1 MHFPCENN
9 VKNFFNEYR
18 TLWAACWCTSFF
30 RWNSPVFIRRWIYY
44 SNVILYAAVHLKHA
58 TNYKLLQILTFS
70 AHELLYSRYIWF
82 SPRLRIQITYA
93 GKKYTFVRA
102 LHKMCMSSSFEY
114 CNEKVFL
121 CSSPNGDTFHFSQ
134 VFGEFFCKRVY
145 VCECVTF
152 YHCRHNCRIHTLFF
166 SVSSQFPLFLFQ
178 LQLSSI
184 VATAAVTTA
193 TNADDIA
200 TTFPIA
206 K

>member
-1 MHFPCENN
+1 MW
-9 VKNFFNEYR
+9 KNFFNEYR

-44 SNVILYAAVHLKHA
+44 CNVILYAAVHLKHA

-82 SPRLRIQITYA
+82 SLHVYA
-93 GKKYTFVRA
+93 FKSHMQGKNTHSCAHCTKCACPHLLNIVTKKYFYVLRRMEIHFIF
-102 LHKMCMSSSFEY
+102 HK
-114 CNEKVFL
+114 
-121 CSSPNGDTFHFSQ
+121 FS
-134 VFGEFFCKRVY
+134 GSFFCERVY
-145 VCECVTF
+145 VCECVAF

-166 SVSSQFPLFLFQ
+166 SVSSQFPLLLFQ